1 MFFHAPQTL
10 QQSFG
15 CHWPPLFQKRENGF
29 TDKLVDQAI
38 CVTAVHTLP
47 FEEQAKQHVIVLF
60 LFRAIGLFEAT

>member
-1 MFFHAPQTL
+1 MRFHAPQAL
-10 QQSFG
+10 DQCIGSYRAS
-15 CHWPPLFQKRENGF
+15 LFQEGKNGF

-47 FEEQAKQHVIVLF
+47 FEEQAKQHVIMLF